1 MVEGIEH
8 LEAELHFRA
17 GNELDMLDDRRIVV
31 LLRWSFEDVL
41 GGVAEGKRGVILE
54 GVGVEVPWGAG

>member
-1 MVEGIEH
+1 MVEGVEH
-8 LEAELHFRA
+8 LEAELHFRS
-17 GNELDMLDDRRIVV
+17 GNELDMLADRRVVV
-31 LLRWSFEDVL
+31 LLMWSLEEVL